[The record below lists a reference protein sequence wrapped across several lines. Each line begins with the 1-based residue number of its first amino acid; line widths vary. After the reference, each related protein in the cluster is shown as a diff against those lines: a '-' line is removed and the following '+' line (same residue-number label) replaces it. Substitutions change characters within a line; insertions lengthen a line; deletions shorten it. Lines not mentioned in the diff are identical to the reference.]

1 MKIWPWYTILIATII
16 IGTALSTADSAETKL
31 LFKAQGA
38 TIPAGKSIDLGK
50 VEVASYSSI
59 RVVAST
65 RPDSAANA
73 TIQLVLME
81 GDEQYLASLDTI
93 VVTPQSTTTRVYQ
106 VPGRKLLIQAAI
118 DGNSGST
125 SVDVIVYG
133 TQ

>member
-1 MKIWPWYTILIATII
+1 MKIWPWYTILIVAI

-31 LFKAQGA
+31 LFRSQGA
-38 TIPAGKSIDLGK
+38 TVPAGKSIDLGK
-50 VEVASYSSI
+50 VDVASYSSI

-73 TIQLVLME
+73 TIQLILME
-81 GDEQYLASLDTI
+81 GDEQYLASLDSI
-93 VVTPQSTTTRVYQ
+93 VVPPTSTTTRVYQ

-118 DGNSGST
+118 DGSSGST

-133 TQ
+133 AQ

>member
-1 MKIWPWYTILIATII
+1 MKMMWPWYTILIVAI
-16 IGTALSTADSAETKL
+16 IGTAFSTADSAETKL
-31 LFKAQGA
+31 LFRSQGA
-38 TIPAGKSIDLGK
+38 TVPAGKSIDLGK
-50 VEVASYSSI
+50 VEVASYSVI

-73 TIQLVLME
+73 SIQLILME
-81 GDEQYLASLDTI
+81 GDEQYLASLDSI
-93 VVTPQSTTTRVYQ
+93 VVPPTSTTTRVYQ

-118 DGNSGST
+118 DGSSGST

>member
-1 MKIWPWYTILIATII
+1 MKMWPWHTILIVAI

-31 LFKAQGA
+31 LFRSQGA
-38 TIPAGKSIDLGK
+38 TVPAGKSIDLGK

-73 TIQLVLME
+73 TIQLILME
-81 GDEQYLASLDTI
+81 GDEQYLASLDSI
-93 VVTPQSTTTRVYQ
+93 VVPPTSTTTRVYQ

-118 DGNSGST
+118 DGSSGST

-133 TQ
+133 AQ

>member
-1 MKIWPWYTILIATII
+1 MKIWPWHTILIVAI

-31 LFKAQGA
+31 LFRSQGA
-38 TIPAGKSIDLGK
+38 TVPAGKSIDLGK
-50 VEVASYSSI
+50 VDVASYSSI

-73 TIQLVLME
+73 TIQLILME
-81 GDEQYLASLDTI
+81 GDEQYLASLDSI
-93 VVTPQSTTTRVYQ
+93 VVPPTSTTTRVYQ

-118 DGNSGST
+118 DGSSGST

-133 TQ
+133 AQ

>member
-1 MKIWPWYTILIATII
+1 MKIWPWYTILIVAI

-31 LFKAQGA
+31 LFRSQGA
-38 TIPAGKSIDLGK
+38 TVPAGKSIDLGK

-65 RPDSAANA
+65 RPDSAATA
-73 TIQLVLME
+73 TIQLILME
-81 GDEQYLASLDTI
+81 GDEQYLASLDSI
-93 VVTPQSTTTRVYQ
+93 VVPPTSTTTRVYQ

-118 DGNSGST
+118 DGSSGST

-133 TQ
+133 AQ

>member
-1 MKIWPWYTILIATII
+1 MKMWPWHTILIVAI

-31 LFKAQGA
+31 LFRSQGA
-38 TIPAGKSIDLGK
+38 TVPAGKSIDLGK

-73 TIQLVLME
+73 TIQLILME
-81 GDEQYLASLDTI
+81 GDEQYLASLDSI
-93 VVTPQSTTTRVYQ
+93 VVPPTSTTTRVYQ

-133 TQ
+133 AQ

>member
-1 MKIWPWYTILIATII
+1 MKIWPWYTILIVAI

-31 LFKAQGA
+31 LFRSQGA
-38 TIPAGKSIDLGK
+38 TVPAGKSIDLGK

-73 TIQLVLME
+73 TIQLILME
-81 GDEQYLASLDTI
+81 GDEQYLASLDSI
-93 VVTPQSTTTRVYQ
+93 VVPPTSTITRVYQ

-118 DGNSGST
+118 DGSTGST

-133 TQ
+133 AQ

>member
-1 MKIWPWYTILIATII
+1 MKIWPWYTILIATLM
-16 IGTALSTADSAETKL
+16 GTALSAADSAETKL

-50 VEVASYSSI
+50 VEVAPYSSI

-73 TIQLVLME
+73 TIQLILME

-93 VVTPQSTTTRVYQ
+93 VVTPQSTTTKVYQ

-118 DGNSGST
+118 DGSSGSA

>member
-1 MKIWPWYTILIATII
+1 MKIWSWYTILIVVI

-31 LFKAQGA
+31 LFRAQGA
-38 TIPAGKSIDLGK
+38 TIPAGKAIDLGK

-65 RPDSAANA
+65 HPDAAANA
-73 TIQLVLME
+73 TIQLILME

-93 VVTPQSTTTRVYQ
+93 VVPPKSSTTRVYL
-106 VPGRKLLIQAAI
+106 VPGRKLLIQAATE
-118 DGNSGST
+118 GSSGST
-125 SVDVIVYG
+125 SIDVLVYG

>member
-1 MKIWPWYTILIATII
+1 MKMWPWHTILIVAI

-31 LFKAQGA
+31 LFRSQGA
-38 TIPAGKSIDLGK
+38 TVPAGKSIDLGK

-73 TIQLVLME
+73 TIQLILME
-81 GDEQYLASLDTI
+81 GDEQYLASLDSI
-93 VVTPQSTTTRVYQ
+93 VVPPTSTTRVYQ

-133 TQ
+133 AQ